1 MNQHLWWYVARAS
14 GVVSWVLV
22 SASVVFGLS
31 LSLRLTRKPKP
42 AWVLDLHRFL
52 GGLSVLFV
60 GVHMAGLVLDSYVKF
75 GLSELFVPL
84 ASAWKPVPVAWGVV
98 GLYLLFAVEVT
109 SLGMRRLP
117 RRFWRAVHF
126 TSYAVFVLSTLHM
139 FTAGTDASNPLLQW
153 AGLGVTAIVGFLTVA
168 RMLGAKKGR
177 SERAATARPRVVA
190 AAPTPLVSVSAD
202 SDVA

>member
-22 SASVVFGLS
+22 SVSVAFGLS
-31 LSLRLTRKPKP
+31 LSLRLTRRPKP

-60 GVHMAGLVLDSYVKF
+60 GVHLVGLVLDSYVSF
-75 GLSELFVPL
+75 GPSELFVPL
-84 ASAWKPVPVAWGVV
+84 ASAWKPVPVAWGIVA
-98 GLYLLFAVEVT
+98 LYLLLAVEAT
-109 SLGMRRLP
+109 SLGMKRLP

-126 TSYAVFVLSTLHM
+126 TSYGVFALSTLHM
-139 FTAGTDASNPLLQW
+139 FTAGTDAGNAALQW
-153 AGLGVTAIVGFLTVA
+153 TALGVTAVIVFLTIA
-168 RMLGAKKGR
+168 RMLGAKRGR
-177 SERAATARPRVVA
+177 SERVATARPQVVA
-190 AAPTPLVSVSAD
+190 AAPKPLVSVSAD

>member
-60 GVHMAGLVLDSYVKF
+60 GVHLVGLVLDSYAKF

-98 GLYLLFAVEVT
+98 ALYLLLAVEAT
-109 SLGMRRLP
+109 SLGMKHLP
-117 RRFWRAVHF
+117 RKFWRVVHF
-126 TSYAVFVLSTLHM
+126 TSYGVFALSTLHM

-153 AGLGVTAIVGFLTVA
+153 AGLGVTAVVVFLTIA
-168 RMLGAKKGR
+168 RMLGAKRVR
-177 SERAATARPRVVA
+177 SERVVAARPRVVA
-190 AAPTPLVSVSAD
+190 TAPTPLVSVGAD